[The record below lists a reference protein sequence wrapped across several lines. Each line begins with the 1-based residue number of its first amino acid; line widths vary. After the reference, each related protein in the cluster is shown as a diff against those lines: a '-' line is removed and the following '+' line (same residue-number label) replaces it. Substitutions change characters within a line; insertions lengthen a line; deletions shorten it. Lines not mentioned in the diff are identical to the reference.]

1 LTRGIRA
8 RNERING
15 KRNAESLDFMEYVK
29 RTPSTELVHQRH
41 YAMDWQRIA
50 IDRELG
56 RRDRKEREG
65 QSLCLRTASSNV
77 GCSSGT
83 EHSNS
88 IPETFPMS
96 KKNNG

>member
-1 LTRGIRA
+1 MLSKRSIER

-15 KRNAESLDFMEYVK
+15 KRNTESLDFMEYVK
-29 RTPSTELVHQRH
+29 RAPTIELIHQRH

-65 QSLCLRTASSNV
+65 RVS
-77 GCSSGT
+77 
-83 EHSNS
+83 
-88 IPETFPMS
+88 
-96 KKNNG
+96 

>member
-1 LTRGIRA
+1 MKHIKLSTRSIRS

-29 RTPSTELVHQRH
+29 HAPTTELVHQRH

-65 QSLCLRTASSNV
+65 RAS
-77 GCSSGT
+77 
-83 EHSNS
+83 
-88 IPETFPMS
+88 
-96 KKNNG
+96 